1 MRTGFRSLFVYNRKS
16 RGKRSLFS
24 AATHPD
30 QAMSVYDRD
39 YMRPSKFSW
48 SIKGV
53 NWTAFGV
60 VFWLNILVFV
70 AQYLGGIFMTT
81 DGNTLIPMG
90 GVSLAL
96 LSEGHVWTIFT
107 YMFVHGDLGHLIVN
121 MLMLWFAGRQVQQIF
136 GGAHFLRIYILS
148 GLLGAALEIAMRAWF
163 GGGEGVYL
171 IGASASVFGLFL
183 ALAVTLPQE
192 VFTALIYFII
202 PVRVRMWKL
211 AAVAVGINVVF
222 GILGLIWADMPGA
235 QVAYFAHVGGAI
247 TGWYYIRMLGFGGNP
262 LTYRQLWTEPLD
274 SRPKSPRSQL
284 ELVPTK
290 RRRLA
295 IDLEVDHEAARK
307 RNPTGDPTIDV
318 IQEEVDPILDK
329 ISEEGLHSL
338 TEDERRTL
346 ERASRLISNPGR
358 PPRR

>member
-1 MRTGFRSLFVYNRKS
+1 M
-16 RGKRSLFS
+16 
-24 AATHPD
+24 
-30 QAMSVYDRD
+30 
-39 YMRPSKFSW
+39 
-48 SIKGV
+48 

-70 AQYLGGIFMTT
+70 AQYVGGIFLITE
-81 DGNTLIPMG
+81 GNTQIPMG
-90 GVSLAL
+90 GVSLEL

-107 YMFVHGDLGHLIVN
+107 YMFVHGSLGHIIVN

-148 GLLGAALEIAMRAWF
+148 GLLGAALEIAVRAWF

-211 AAVAVGINVVF
+211 AAFAVGLNAV
-222 GILGLIWADMPGA
+222 LGLASLIWSKQFGSD
-235 QVAYFAHVGGAI
+235 VAYFAHLGGAI
-247 TGWYYIRMLGFGGNP
+247 TGWYYIRMLGFGSNP
-262 LTYRQLWTEPLD
+262 LTYRQLWNEHSDTQ
-274 SRPKSPRSQL
+274 PKSPRSQL

-295 IDLEVDHEAARK
+295 VDLEVDHKAARK
-307 RNPTGDPTIDV
+307 RNPTGDPTVDV